1 MLDKLGEYARAEE
14 AYQQAIDSQHAEW
27 APRAAFNLGML
38 FENREE
44 YARAEEA
51 YQQAIDSEDL
61 DAASKARLNVGVL
74 FENRGEYA
82 RAEEAYQQ
90 AINSR
95 HPEVA
100 PKGTR
105 NLRGLTMRLT
115 ARESGGARK
124 TRGGTRSGSAKT
136 LAQHHR
142 FRVWSTV
149 KTCFPTLGHI
159 ASYKIL
165 EQ

>member
-1 MLDKLGEYARAEE
+1 
-14 AYQQAIDSQHAEW
+14 
-27 APRAAFNLGML
+27 
-38 FENREE
+38 
-44 YARAEEA
+44 
-51 YQQAIDSEDL
+51 
-61 DAASKARLNVGVL
+61 
-74 FENRGEYA
+74 
-82 RAEEAYQQ
+82 
-90 AINSR
+90 
-95 HPEVA
+95 
-100 PKGTR
+100 
-105 NLRGLTMRLT
+105 MRLT

-165 EQ
+165 EQYITNNRGERLRKLCWQRNHSPIAE